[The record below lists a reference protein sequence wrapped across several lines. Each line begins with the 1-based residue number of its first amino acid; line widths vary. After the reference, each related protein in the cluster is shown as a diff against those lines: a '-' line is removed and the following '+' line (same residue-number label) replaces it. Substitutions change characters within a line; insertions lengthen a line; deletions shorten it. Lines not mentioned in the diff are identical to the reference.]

1 MDELVASA
9 VSHWGPRFTANG
21 VTAADFARVTAGVER
36 WSQWCAAWS
45 AMGVEHEDLGREA
58 LAQGRLRSA
67 GEHLAQAAVY
77 HHFAKFV
84 FVEDLTQMRA
94 AHRRAVACLTD
105 ALPHLDPPGRR
116 VLVPFEGHHLV
127 GVLRAP
133 AGPGPHPVV
142 LMLSGLDSAKE
153 ELRAT
158 EETFLRRGMA
168 TLAVDGPG
176 QGEAEYDLPIR
187 GDWAPVAEALWEA
200 LGALPEVDRDRLGVW
215 GVSLGGY
222 YAPRVAA
229 ALGERVSACVAL
241 AGPYN
246 FGECWPGLP
255 QLTRDTFRVRAGV
268 DTDEEAR
275 RVALTLDLAPV
286 VADLVA
292 PLLIV
297 FGRRD
302 RLIPW
307 QHAQRLHDE
316 VPGPVELLMLEEGNH
331 GCADLAPWH
340 RPRTAD
346 WLADRLAATHTEKA
360 G

>member
-1 MDELVASA
+1 M
-9 VSHWGPRFTANG
+9 
-21 VTAADFARVTAGVER
+21 
-36 WSQWCAAWS
+36 
-45 AMGVEHEDLGREA
+45 
-58 LAQGRLRSA
+58 
-67 GEHLAQAAVY
+67 
-77 HHFAKFV
+77 
-84 FVEDLTQMRA
+84 
-94 AHRRAVACLTD
+94 
-105 ALPHLDPPGRR
+105 
-116 VLVPFEGHHLV
+116 
-127 GVLRAP
+127 
-133 AGPGPHPVV
+133 
-142 LMLSGLDSAKE
+142 
-153 ELRAT
+153 
-158 EETFLRRGMA
+158 
-168 TLAVDGPG
+168 
-176 QGEAEYDLPIR
+176 
-187 GDWAPVAEALWEA
+187 
-200 LGALPEVDRDRLGVW
+200 
-215 GVSLGGY
+215 
-222 YAPRVAA
+222 
-229 ALGERVSACVAL
+229 
-241 AGPYN
+241 
-246 FGECWPGLP
+246 
-255 QLTRDTFRVRAGV
+255 RAGV